1 MSDTEILQLV
11 AAKQI
16 PAYKLETALGDHE
29 RGVKIR
35 RKLVSKSLPSSDA
48 LYQLPYTNYD
58 YTYVSIFEVKGSI
71 GLDQKIVIWSVLYN
85 IQNLLRLLLRRP
97 MKKKQPTNNKAEII
111 VLKCC

>member
-1 MSDTEILQLV
+1 MSDKEILQLV

-58 YTYVSIFEVKGSI
+58 YTYVSIFEVK
-71 GLDQKIVIWSVLYN
+71 
-85 IQNLLRLLLRRP
+85 
-97 MKKKQPTNNKAEII
+97 EII
-111 VLKCC
+111 SFDIKVVM

>member
-1 MSDTEILQLV
+1 MQKFLSCTFFLQRGPDQLSDTEILQVV

-58 YTYVSIFEVKGSI
+58 YTYVSICEVKETI
-71 GLDQKIVIWSVLYN
+71 GLD
-85 IQNLLRLLLRRP
+85 
-97 MKKKQPTNNKAEII
+97 
-111 VLKCC
+111 LKVVM